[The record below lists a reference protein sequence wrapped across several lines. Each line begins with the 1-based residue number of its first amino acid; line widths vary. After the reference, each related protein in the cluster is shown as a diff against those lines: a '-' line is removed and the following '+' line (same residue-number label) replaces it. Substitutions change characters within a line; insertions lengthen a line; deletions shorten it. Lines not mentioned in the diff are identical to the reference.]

1 MRIAVLTV
9 SDAGVRGER
18 ADASGD
24 EVAAWAAAR
33 GDVVTERALV
43 ADESAA
49 IASRLIAWCDGD
61 AADLVITTGGTGLAP
76 RDVTPEATRAVLDRE
91 APGIAER
98 IRALSLV
105 SFPRAA
111 LARGIAGVRHRTLV
125 INLPGSPSGV
135 RDGLAAIGEII
146 AHGVDILRGVPT
158 DHTGAGGRPKRQAT
172 VPAKRAAKPIPAK
185 RANKPAKKS
194 TTRSPKRRR

>member
-24 EVAAWAAAR
+24 AVACWAAAR
-33 GDVVTERALV
+33 GDAVARRAVVG
-43 ADESAA
+43 DESAA
-49 IASRLIAWCDGD
+49 IAACLVAWCDGD
-61 AADLVITTGGTGLAP
+61 VADLVITTGGTGLAP
-76 RDVTPEATRAVLDRE
+76 RDVTPEATRAILDRD

-98 IRALSLV
+98 IRALSLE

-135 RDGLAAIGEII
+135 RDGLAAIDPIV

-158 DHTGAGGRPKRQAT
+158 DHTGG
-172 VPAKRAAKPIPAK
+172 AAKPAVGAPPRSKAQT
-185 RANKPAKKS
+185 KKS
-194 TTRSPKRRR
+194 ASGGTKKSAKGRR

>member
-1 MRIAVLTV
+1 M
-9 SDAGVRGER
+9 
-18 ADASGD
+18 
-24 EVAAWAAAR
+24 
-33 GDVVTERALV
+33 

-98 IRALSLV
+98 IRALSLE

-135 RDGLAAIGEII
+135 RDGLAALDPIV

-158 DHTGAGGRPKRQAT
+158 DHTGAGGRPKSRAT
-172 VPAKRAAKPIPAK
+172 APSKKTAKPIAEK
-185 RANKPAKKS
+185 RANKPAKRSAKRSAKKS
-194 TTRSPKRRR
+194 ATRSPKRRR